1 MQSGSEAS
9 GAALGSIASKKS
21 VLHTHIPPNS
31 FLKTHARDRRQRK
44 SSRGKNTISNYLHV
58 AKTKRL
64 REAKRRKVLFLLL
77 TISEASGH
85 GH

>member
-21 VLHTHIPPNS
+21 VLHPLPPNS
-31 FLKTHARDRRQRK
+31 FLKTHARDKRQRK